1 MSRKNKSQGI
11 CRVVAL
17 ATSFHLLVL
26 LMPHISAQLAWSPIQ
41 VDSESEFG
49 QIDLYASSII
59 ERWTARWIIYPP
71 YHLSALALAFSGQV
85 DLWTRKSVGCACSW
99 KDNEHDHAKDKHETS
114 DKNLTAHNGHHKHNG
129 HQLNC
134 ACCVK
139 GGCQCGETAPNRCSQ
154 CGLENH
160 CLNSELESD

>member
-1 MSRKNKSQGI
+1 MARGSPPFKN
-11 CRVVAL
+11 
-17 ATSFHLLVL
+17 
-26 LMPHISAQLAWSPIQ
+26 
-41 VDSESEFG
+41 FG
-49 QIDLYASSII
+49 HSTFNECLI
-59 ERWTARWIIYPP
+59 
-71 YHLSALALAFSGQV
+71 SGQV

-114 DKNLTAHNGHHKHNG
+114 DKNLTVHNGHHKHNG

-139 GGCQCGETAPNRCSQ
+139 GGCQCGEQAPNRCAQ

-160 CLNSELESD
+160 CLNSKLKLYLLHFRLVLISLVTFSV

>member
-1 MSRKNKSQGI
+1 MHNLWLG
-11 CRVVAL
+11 L
-17 ATSFHLLVL
+17 HHLFKLW
-26 LMPHISAQLAWSPIQ
+26 AQPI
-41 VDSESEFG
+41 VCL
-49 QIDLYASSII
+49 I
-59 ERWTARWIIYPP
+59 
-71 YHLSALALAFSGQV
+71 SGQV

-114 DKNLTAHNGHHKHNG
+114 DKNLTIHNGHHKHNS

-139 GGCQCGETAPNRCSQ
+139 GGCQCGEQAPNRCSQ

-160 CLNSELESD
+160 CLNSEFKAFLASFPFTYQLCCHFQCVM